1 MGRLA
6 IKGHSNRSA
15 EVISI
20 LEMYGGYNYHG
31 ALCDNPRL
39 IYFVD
44 DKFRIQSD
52 ISRKVNYDEFTILTV
67 EEYNKKFPCR
77 VGEYINIKLGDNK
90 YCSDEVVKI
99 IWGSK
104 EEGPFYVTKQGYA
117 RTVEGFD
124 YIVPYVE
131 YNKSNSER
139 GEESSP
145 GMSLYKVTIKTYH
158 FGTKIY
164 ELFVLADSIDS
175 MRRTVY
181 DKIYRDDDAE
191 ILTYEVINMNDT
203 KCRVL

>member
-1 MGRLA
+1 MGQLA
-6 IKGHSNRSA
+6 LRGHSTRGT

-44 DKFRIQSD
+44 DKFMIQSD
-52 ISRKVNYDEFTILTV
+52 ISCKVNYDEFTILTV

-77 VGEYINIKLGDNK
+77 VGEYINVKLDNNK

-104 EEGPFYVTKQGYA
+104 EEGPFYITKQGYA
-117 RTVEGFD
+117 RTVEEFE
-124 YIVPYVE
+124 YIVPHVD
-131 YNKSNSER
+131 YNLNSER
-139 GEESSP
+139 GKEGPP

-203 KCRVL
+203 TNRVI

>member
-6 IKGHSNRSA
+6 IKGHSTRSA

-44 DKFRIQSD
+44 NKFRIQSD
-52 ISRKVNYDEFTILTV
+52 ISCKVNYDEFTILTV

-77 VGEYINIKLGDNK
+77 VGEYINIKLDDNK

-117 RTVEGFD
+117 RTVEGFE

-131 YNKSNSER
+131 YNSKRER
-139 GEESSP
+139 EGSP